1 MCNHCTMHE
10 SSGVPEV
17 QRDEVVEAV
26 LAASRAIVA
35 LAVRSLSAVSEDV
48 TLTQYRALVVLAS
61 RGPQTV
67 AALAEELQ
75 VQASTASRLCDRLVR
90 DRLITRSEDE
100 HDRRRVQLVLTTAGR
115 KLLDDVSTGRRAEI
129 AKVLELV
136 PQDVQESLVAGLHQF
151 AQAAGEVPEQ
161 DWSAGW
167 QI

>member
-1 MCNHCTMHE
+1 MHE
-10 SSGVPEV
+10 PSEV
-17 QRDEVVEAV
+17 LDAERDQVVDAV

-35 LAVRSLSAVSEDV
+35 LAVRSLSVVSEDV

-67 AALAEELQ
+67 AALAEELH

-115 KLLDDVSTGRRAEI
+115 KLLDDVTAGRRVEI
-129 AKVLELV
+129 TKVLELI
-136 PQDVQESLVAGLHQF
+136 PADVQGSLVAGLHQF